1 MKILLVEDSRILR
14 ERLRIMIADIPNTDL
29 VAETDN
35 EGDAFRLLETHRPDI
50 AILDIR
56 LRTGSGLS
64 VLEYIKANYPET
76 VIMVLTNYGH
86 TEYRSKCAE
95 LALNDVTDRDIAQT
109 DLFADL
115 NAIAPAF
122 PCANDLLAQFVLRR
136 RL

>member
-14 ERLRIMIADIPNTDL
+14 ERLRIMIADSPNTDL

-64 VLEYIKANYPET
+64 VLEYIKANYPAT
-76 VIMVLTNYGH
+76 VIMVLTNYAH

-95 LALNDVTDRDIAQT
+95 LGAHYFFDKTRDIYAFEKLLLVYCQAEIDAQAKSAS
-109 DLFADL
+109 L
-115 NAIAPAF
+115 
-122 PCANDLLAQFVLRR
+122 V
-136 RL
+136 